1 MGHRDSKS
9 RYPSSRHLSA
19 GRSTRSRRC
28 AHVEPMSHGP
38 AHHDGGSLAG
48 KDSLFDSSTGSR
60 TGSGSAGLLIGRP
73 TASSSLIATVGR
85 GRGARSGFMSH
96 TMARR
101 CAWRPALCATRRVAA
116 LTRARLAAVDPCDR
130 AGGAPPAGASQSNRL
145 RAPGMRL
152 VPAPT
157 PHRTAA
163 GYGRRRWELGQP
175 DGHGIA
181 FRWEETGG
189 PPRSVGWARRCRR
202 SLGAQPT

>member
-1 MGHRDSKS
+1 
-9 RYPSSRHLSA
+9 
-19 GRSTRSRRC
+19 
-28 AHVEPMSHGP
+28 
-38 AHHDGGSLAG
+38 
-48 KDSLFDSSTGSR
+48 
-60 TGSGSAGLLIGRP
+60 
-73 TASSSLIATVGR
+73 
-85 GRGARSGFMSH
+85 
-96 TMARR
+96 
-101 CAWRPALCATRRVAA
+101 VAA

-189 PPRSVGWARRCRR
+189 PLGRWGGRVDAGDRWEHSRLDSFAGDSPAHRARLGDRCVGVLKHSRSMLRPRRGAAVERLPRPCRPIAGHPRSSHWRSFSVVGHGSGQVLRLHRAPPGCRAAIPHGHVPAGR
-202 SLGAQPT
+202 GGTSRAKRPP